1 MPDLF
6 VWSLD
11 KTQKERLTGYGKDLV
26 RKWKVNNLN
35 SISFSVSRND
45 LNKRAFDLM
54 EEKCQIEYDGT
65 KYTIEELDKSPMGD
79 TVVADVSCEHVF
91 FDEFMNRTYVYTAL
105 ATQKRSLNEYMNFII
120 PNTGYTFS
128 VIGSFDDKEIE
139 NFGTGNPSELFKTL
153 LEKFEAEFDIVGTDI
168 RLYNRIG
175 SQTGY
180 PYRSRHNI

>member
-105 ATQKRSLNEYMNFII
+105 AKQKRSLNEYMNFII
-120 PNTGYTFS
+120 PKWQLQWELIQNLNYMFHLISLIRHMQLIYKYLNYFTL
-128 VIGSFDDKEIE
+128 IIE
-139 NFGTGNPSELFKTL
+139 NSKANYVETN
-153 LEKFEAEFDIVGTDI
+153 
-168 RLYNRIG
+168 
-175 SQTGY
+175 
-180 PYRSRHNI
+180 